1 MAVNPIYTNGATTPP
16 ATVEQFTNMALKY
29 ARTEISGAAASS
41 HYSDFDKSEVEYGAI
56 LESVRVPASE
66 STAVNHTG
74 TSLPAPA
81 WSANKVRYY
90 SDWTPRQYMKSIA
103 DDSVEKVVGNPDDEA
118 RLIAAII
125 NANAEGERIEADDN
139 YKNFFLSF
147 GGGSTR
153 PSGAHLSLLA
163 EWDGSAP
170 TGDAGI
176 AGYLPDLNQYEF
188 LKGFTRETVFE
199 GVYTELARVSKDMT
213 FNNSLYSGGFKCGA
227 KMEDLR
233 IILPTAFTSAA
244 SVQFLSRLYNLSE
257 VGKLPKIIECDGLY
271 IGGFNYIPD
280 EGGQAVSGDYMA
292 AFIVD
297 TRAIGRVTRG
307 RRSEAWRPD
316 GKWRTDY
323 YSKVDDMY
331 YFNPNYKAY
340 AIGWIMPK

>member
-1 MAVNPIYTNGATTPP
+1 MAVNPTYTDGATTPP
-16 ATVEQFTNMALKY
+16 ASVEQFTNMALKY

-56 LESVRVPASE
+56 IESVRVPASE
-66 STAVNHTG
+66 STAVNQTG
-74 TSLPAPA
+74 TALPAPS
-81 WSANKVRYY
+81 WPANKVRYF
-90 SDWTPRQYMKSIA
+90 SDWASRQYVKSIA
-103 DDSVEKVVGNPDDEA
+103 DDNIEKVVGNADDEA
-118 RLIAAII
+118 RLIATII

-147 GGGSTR
+147 GGGSSR
-153 PSGAHLSLLA
+153 PTGENLSLLA
-163 EWDGSAP
+163 EWDGEAP
-170 TGDAGI
+170 SGPAGI
-176 AGYLPDLNQYEF
+176 AGLLPDLGQYK
-188 LKGFTRETVFE
+188 LLGGITRETVFDT
-199 GVYTELARVSKDMT
+199 VYTELARVSKDMT
-213 FNNSLYSGGFKCGA
+213 FNNSAYSGGFKCGA

-244 SVQFLSRLYNLSE
+244 SVQFLSKLYNLSE

-271 IGGFNYIPD
+271 IGDFNYIPD
-280 EGGQAVSGDYMA
+280 GQEQATVGNYMA
-292 AFIVD
+292 AIIVD

-340 AIGWIMPK
+340 AIGWVMPK